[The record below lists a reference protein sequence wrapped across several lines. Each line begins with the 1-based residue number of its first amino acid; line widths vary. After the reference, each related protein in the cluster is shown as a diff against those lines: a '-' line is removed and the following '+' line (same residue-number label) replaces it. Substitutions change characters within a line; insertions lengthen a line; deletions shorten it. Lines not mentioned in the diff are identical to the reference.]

1 MKNLNEEINRMRNL
15 ISAKHGRITFISE
28 ADEKKVE
35 DKKSEQLASKK
46 REEEMAAKKRE
57 EEMAAK
63 KREEEMA
70 AKKREEEMA
79 AKKREEEPEIK
90 KAEEK
95 PEKEDDIISLKDEIE
110 KYDDDYDL
118 DIAEELDDLL
128 YDTLPD
134 DEINPI
140 KIKIMELI
148 KSQGNYEKNS

>member
-35 DKKSEQLASKK
+35 DKKEDENKKSEQLAS
-46 REEEMAAKKRE
+46 KKRE

>member
-35 DKKSEQLASKK
+35 DKKEDENKKSEQLAS
-46 REEEMAAKKRE
+46 
-57 EEMAAK
+57 K

>member
-35 DKKSEQLASKK
+35 DKKEDENKKSEQLATKK

-70 AKKREEEMA
+70 AKKREE
-79 AKKREEEPEIK
+79 KPEIK

-95 PEKEDDIISLKDEIE
+95 PEKENDDLISLKDEIE

>member
-35 DKKSEQLASKK
+35 DKKEDENKKSEQLAS
-46 REEEMAAKKRE
+46 
-57 EEMAAK
+57 
-63 KREEEMA
+63 
-70 AKKREEEMA
+70 KKREEEMA

>member
-1 MKNLNEEINRMRNL
+1 MKNLNEEIKRMRNL

-35 DKKSEQLASKK
+35 GKKEDENKKSEQL
-46 REEEMAAKKRE
+46 AAKKRE

-70 AKKREEEMA
+70 AKKREEE
-79 AKKREEEPEIK
+79 
-90 KAEEK
+90 
-95 PEKEDDIISLKDEIE
+95 IE
-110 KYDDDYDL
+110 KYDDDYDSE
-118 DIAEELDDLL
+118 IAEELDDIL
-128 YDTLPD
+128 YDILPD

-140 KIKIMELI
+140 KRKIMELI

>member
-35 DKKSEQLASKK
+35 DKKEDENKKSEQLAT
-46 REEEMAAKKRE
+46 KKRE

-95 PEKEDDIISLKDEIE
+95 PEEENDDLISLKDEIE

>member
-35 DKKSEQLASKK
+35 DKKEDENKKSEQLAT
-46 REEEMAAKKRE
+46 
-57 EEMAAK
+57 K

-95 PEKEDDIISLKDEIE
+95 PEEENDDLISLKDEIE

>member
-1 MKNLNEEINRMRNL
+1 
-15 ISAKHGRITFISE
+15 
-28 ADEKKVE
+28 
-35 DKKSEQLASKK
+35 
-46 REEEMAAKKRE
+46 MAAKKRE

-70 AKKREEEMA
+70 AKKREE
-79 AKKREEEPEIK
+79 KPEIK
-90 KAEEK
+90 KAEENPEIK
-95 PEKEDDIISLKDEIE
+95 KAEENPEKENDDLISLKDEIE

>member
-1 MKNLNEEINRMRNL
+1 MKNLNEEIKRMRNL

-35 DKKSEQLASKK
+35 GKKEDENKKSEQL
-46 REEEMAAKKRE
+46 AAKKRE

-79 AKKREEEPEIK
+79 AKKREET
-90 KAEEK
+90 
-95 PEKEDDIISLKDEIE
+95 PEKENEVDLISLKDEIE
-110 KYDDDYDL
+110 KYDDDYDSE
-118 DIAEELDDLL
+118 IAEELDDIL
-128 YDTLPD
+128 YDILPD

-140 KIKIMELI
+140 KRKIMELI

>member
-1 MKNLNEEINRMRNL
+1 MLNL
-15 ISAKHGRITFISE
+15 IYANHGRITFISE

-35 DKKSEQLASKK
+35 DKKEDENKKSEQLAS
-46 REEEMAAKKRE
+46 
-57 EEMAAK
+57 K